1 MNNFMLLG
9 KRELRELS
17 PGEFKIRLTGRA
29 CHLQFLFQDSFNA
42 M

>member
-17 PGEFKIRLTGRA
+17 LGEFKITLTSHA
-29 CHLQFLFQDSFNA
+29 CHFQFLFQDSFNA